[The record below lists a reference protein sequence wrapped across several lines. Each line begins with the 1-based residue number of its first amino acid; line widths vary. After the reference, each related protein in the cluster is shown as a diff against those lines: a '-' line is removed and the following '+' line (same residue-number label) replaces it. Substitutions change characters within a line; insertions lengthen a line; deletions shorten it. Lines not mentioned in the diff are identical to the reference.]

1 MGCGCKNKQQT
12 SPENQKQQQE
22 AVQKMIL
29 QKNAELKETVKKTV
43 EKYYNANKANNTN
56 GWIKE

>member
-1 MGCGCKNKQQT
+1 
-12 SPENQKQQQE
+12 
-22 AVQKMIL
+22 MIL